1 MKIGFK
7 LNNIEIGEVKIGGVE
22 VNTEFSINEMIAMRK
37 ESEHMLENMPTYL
50 EQFANAMITV
60 QDIEDHIENVDRERA
75 IEEKAKEIAHKA
87 KLNLIKNLFAQG

>member
-37 ESEHMLENMPTYL
+37 ESEHMLENLPVYIQNIANGYITAGQAEKHIEEL
-50 EQFANAMITV
+50 EEMEREERAKKIANAI
-60 QDIEDHIENVDRERA
+60 
-75 IEEKAKEIAHKA
+75 KEI
-87 KLNLIKNLFAQG
+87 FAVG